1 MERVTTGIEGLD
13 ELLEGGFPKGAVIL
27 VSGSPGAGKT
37 ILALQ
42 YLKKGADLGERG
54 LYLTFEETRPFI
66 LEQARRFNWDLEQL
80 EQEHKLKIVS
90 LVLSHTSIE
99 KVLAEIDE
107 LVKKFQPNR
116 LVLDSLTM
124 LQVYTNVLIDSK
136 SVEMLGVSDKSY
148 DSLTRKAVAD
158 IVERMRGFGTTAI
171 ITSELQE
178 GSQWYS
184 RDTVSEF
191 ICDGVIKLSKIETIG
206 KRTLT
211 IGKMRSTRHDVLPKT
226 INIGEDGILVVK
238 G

>member
-1 MERVTTGIEGLD
+1 MDRVTTGIDGLD
-13 ELLEGGFPKGAVIL
+13 ELLEGGFPKGSVVL

-37 ILALQ
+37 IFGLQ
-42 YLKKGADLGERG
+42 FLKKGVDIGERG

-66 LEQARRFNWDLEQL
+66 LEQAHRFSWDLEL
-80 EQEHKLKIVS
+80 AESEHKLRLVS
-90 LVLSHTSIE
+90 LVVSHTSIE

-124 LQVYTNVLIDSK
+124 LQVYTNVLVDAK

-148 DSLTRKAVAD
+148 EAVTRKAIAD
-158 IVERMRGFGTTAI
+158 IVERLRGYGATSLV
-171 ITSELQE
+171 TSELQE

-206 KRTLT
+206 KRMLT
-211 IGKMRSTRHDVLPKT
+211 IGKMRSTRHDVLPKP
-226 INIGEDGILVVK
+226 INIGEDGIILVK